1 MFTEAQPHSN
11 PAAKVFSREQLY
23 ELVWST
29 PVLRA
34 ARQLEVSN
42 SYVAR
47 ICSALDVPRPPR
59 GWWARKKSGQTPVR
73 PPLPPPRPGRPL
85 SWSKEEWSGSITMY
99 YQRREIWEASAKG
112 MHPLV
117 ALATEAFSS
126 AKARSSDTYLAPRA
140 NNVMDIVTTP
150 GTLERA
156 LAFAN
161 LLSAALETR
170 GHSIM
175 VAAKWR
181 FIRPCIDGWER
192 PPTHCDVASI
202 RKWAPR
208 WPTVAKVRG
217 SYVGLAIVEAFR
229 ETLMR
234 YLGDGQF
241 EPVPPKSRKGTQRV
255 AGITWNDWQPQP
267 TGRLKLVAYHP
278 LHPAKWIREWQ
289 ISNLQKQEREIEMIL
304 RGLEEMT
311 AAQSTAAAT
320 T

>member
-208 WPTVAKVRG
+208 WPTVPRCVVRMSALQSSRPFGRPSCGIWATDSSNPYRQNLAKARSG
-217 SYVGLAIVEAFR
+217 SPASPGTI
-229 ETLMR
+229 
-234 YLGDGQF
+234 GSH
-241 EPVPPKSRKGTQRV
+241 SRRDV
-255 AGITWNDWQPQP
+255 
-267 TGRLKLVAYHP
+267 
-278 LHPAKWIREWQ
+278 
-289 ISNLQKQEREIEMIL
+289 
-304 RGLEEMT
+304 
-311 AAQSTAAAT
+311 
-320 T
+320 